1 MQIPR
6 KKQPRQTAAK
16 WRLKDNYYSAITTTE
31 AGPSHFQYNSGALPA
46 HRRCFNLDIYT
57 SRQRQLVQSV
67 DRLASW
73 LNNVNQSLVS
83 PNLKLLTRLFVDV
96 RATQNS
102 VALNSSW
109 QRDWAMHYG
118 AGPLGG
124 IDDIRSGLIQY
135 RMVVC
140 FHPDADAFL
149 VRRHRK
155 SSSVKGLRQQK
166 IPTEISGVGHVSS
179 TKSLCQ

>member
-1 MQIPR
+1 
-6 KKQPRQTAAK
+6 
-16 WRLKDNYYSAITTTE
+16 
-31 AGPSHFQYNSGALPA
+31 
-46 HRRCFNLDIYT
+46 
-57 SRQRQLVQSV
+57 
-67 DRLASW
+67 
-73 LNNVNQSLVS
+73 
-83 PNLKLLTRLFVDV
+83 
-96 RATQNS
+96 
-102 VALNSSW
+102 
-109 QRDWAMHYG
+109 
-118 AGPLGG
+118 
-124 IDDIRSGLIQY
+124 LIQY